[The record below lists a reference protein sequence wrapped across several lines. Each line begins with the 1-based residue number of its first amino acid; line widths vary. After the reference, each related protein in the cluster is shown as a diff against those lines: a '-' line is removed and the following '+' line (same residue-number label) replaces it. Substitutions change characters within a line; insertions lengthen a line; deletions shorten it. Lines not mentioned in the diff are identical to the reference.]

1 MEKALDTAIKLAGG
15 QAALARACGITQA
28 AVWKWTRV
36 QKRVPAEYVA
46 MVEAASGVPR
56 SELRPDLH
64 GEGAVL

>member
-1 MEKALDTAIKLAGG
+1 MEKALDTAIKMAGG

-64 GEGAVL
+64 GEGVVA